1 MIKGIGTDIVGID
14 RFQLWVENPGLI
26 KRYFHPLEISELK
39 TKIGLGYT
47 ASLAGRFAA
56 KEAFG
61 KALGSGLRG
70 LRLPDI
76 RVSTNSSGKP
86 VFILEGTAR
95 DQAGM
100 LGVCR
105 CHLSISHD
113 GGFAL
118 AFVVLEGEDQ

>member
-1 MIKGIGTDIVGID
+1 MIKGIGTDLVNIN

-26 KRYFHPLEISELK
+26 DRYFHCLESSELK
-39 TKIGLGYT
+39 LKTGVGYP

-76 RVSTNSSGKP
+76 RVSTNQFGKP
-86 VFILEGTAR
+86 FLILEGTAQE
-95 DQAGM
+95 QAM
-100 LGVCR
+100 ALGVTS

-113 GGFAL
+113 GGFAV
-118 AFVVLEGEDQ
+118 AFVVLEGEA

>member
-1 MIKGIGTDIVGID
+1 MIKGIGTDIVGIS
-14 RFQLWVENPGLI
+14 RFQLWVDNPGLI
-26 KRYFHPLEISELK
+26 NRYFHSLEISELK

-86 VFILEGTAR
+86 VLILEGTAQE
-95 DQAGM
+95 QARL
-100 LGVCR
+100 LGVSR
-105 CHLSISHD
+105 YHLSISHD
-113 GGFAL
+113 GGFAV
-118 AFVVLEGEDQ
+118 AFVVLEGEDE